1 MTNETYELLVYLLA
15 PPTAALV
22 MAGIVILSGNYRSRQ
37 LDRKIGRD
45 AEKAGIH
52 LVHERK

>member
-1 MTNETYELLVYLLA
+1 
-15 PPTAALV
+15 
-22 MAGIVILSGNYRSRQ
+22 MAGIVIVSGNYRSRQ